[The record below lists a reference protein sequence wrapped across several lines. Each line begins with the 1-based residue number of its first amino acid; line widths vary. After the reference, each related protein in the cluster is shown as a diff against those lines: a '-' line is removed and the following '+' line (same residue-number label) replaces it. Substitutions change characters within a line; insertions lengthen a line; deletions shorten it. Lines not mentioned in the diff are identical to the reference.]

1 MKQFIYPIKPKL
13 RQVLSWCLICG
24 FVLLLAPSAVALAYG
39 ASGIPEDFLQAQ
51 SVAVRGKITS
61 KTDGLPLPGV
71 TILEKGTS
79 NGTVSDIEGNYSIT
93 VRGPQP
99 VLVFSYIGFTSI
111 EVPVSGQSTL
121 DLTMEENIQAMS
133 EVVVTALGIEREKR
147 SLGYSVGEVK
157 GEDLRT
163 VAQEN
168 PINAL
173 AGRVA
178 GVSINQISGV
188 GSSTSVVIRGATSLS
203 SDNQPL
209 FVIDGVPVSNT
220 LNNVRNMGDRNEVDY
235 GNPIS
240 DLSPDD
246 IEDITVLKGPSAAAL
261 YGSRAG
267 NGVILITTKK
277 GRKGESLKVN
287 FTTSN
292 VFEKPYRFLD
302 FHYMYANGVRNDQLD
317 ERSAYWAGLK
327 LDAGNK
333 AVQWNSPMGED
344 GKKIPT
350 ELKSYPDNMRNFL
363 ETGVTSTNSVSVA
376 GSTDKATYRLGFS
389 NMIHKGMIPNTD
401 LHRNNLSL
409 SNTYQFT
416 SKLSLSADVNLSRSK
431 SNNRAATTNRGAN
444 PLEAVYNW
452 SHVDIRELKE
462 YWLEGQEE
470 IQQKT
475 VSVNHD
481 NPYFIAY
488 GINNGFVRDR
498 VFGNVKLDYKFS
510 EVLSSYVRLTLDTY
524 TENRET
530 KIPWSY
536 TRERRGAYHLQD
548 IGRTESN
555 IEFLTTYRKSISNF
569 NISLSGGGNIMQQYY
584 RDNYMGSAPNAGLI
598 VPGLYRISNVP
609 NTGLRYSNFYSEKAI
624 YSLFAIASIGY
635 MDQLYLDLSG
645 RNDWSSTL
653 PSSNRSYFY
662 PSVSLS
668 WLANYTFNLP
678 ETISMLK
685 VRAGFAQAGN
695 DTSPY
700 ALEPI
705 LGTSNWG
712 SLITTNYPGT
722 LLNPNLKPEIN
733 TSQELGLD
741 FNLWDNRVRFEGT
754 YFYQKNENQILSVPT
769 PSSSGYSQKQVN
781 AGLLS
786 SKGWEIQLGGT
797 PIKNANGFTLDI
809 NANYTRIRTT
819 LEELADGMDFIT
831 LWEDNNGGASTFVG
845 GQIGD
850 LYSRGFATVTDPNS
864 PYYRWPILNANGSW
878 IPLNGR
884 EDRRKV
890 GNFNPDALIGV
901 QTRLSYKRFTLD
913 ASFDLRLGGD
923 FMSYTYRYG
932 ESDWKSKRQMDQLIP
947 GGLYSQEE
955 LIALLKSNPEK
966 YIIPQNGNF
975 PRVGGYDK
983 ESGGLPVNMAAAG
996 YDGVFVPGVIR
1007 NANGEY
1013 VEHLGGPGTKIYPAS
1028 SAYPWSYN
1036 EQITF
1041 DASFLKMRELSLGY
1055 QLPNIKG
1062 FQNAHFSVYTRNLIL
1077 WTKADIGIDPERAFQ
1092 VTASK
1097 QGDSANLFRQGIELQ
1112 NVNPWTMPFGFKF
1125 SANF

>member
-1 MKQFIYPIKPKL
+1 MQKIIYLLKL
-13 RQVLSWCLICG
+13 KFTGRITLGLILG
-24 FVLLLAPSAVALAYG
+24 FAMLMPFSAEAKSNGSSVFD
-39 ASGIPEDFLQAQ
+39 EDFFQTQAT
-51 SVAVRGKITS
+51 VRGKITA
-61 KTDGLPLPGV
+61 KADGLPLPGV
-71 TILEKGTS
+71 TVLEKGTS
-79 NGTVSDIEGNYSIT
+79 NGTVTDIDGNYTLTLRSSEPI
-93 VRGPQP
+93 
-99 VLVFSYIGFTSI
+99 LVFSYIGYESVEI
-111 EVPVSGQSTL
+111 AISGQSTL
-121 DLTMEENIQAMS
+121 NMTMVENIQAMS

-178 GVSINQISGV
+178 GVSINQMSGV
-188 GSSTSVVIRGATSLS
+188 GSSTSIIIRGATSLS

-209 FVIDGVPVSNT
+209 FVIDGVPVSNSM
-220 LNNVRNMGDRNEVDY
+220 NNVRNMGDRNEVDY

-240 DLSPDD
+240 DLSPED

-277 GRKGESLKVN
+277 GKKGESLRVN
-287 FTTSN
+287 VTTSN

-302 FHYMYANGVRNDQLD
+302 FHYQYANGNRTDLLD
-317 ERSAYWAGLK
+317 ERSAYWAGLP
-327 LDAGNK
+327 LDQGIT
-333 AVQWNSPMGED
+333 AVQWNSPVGSD

-350 ELKSYPDNMRNFL
+350 ELRSYPDNMRNFL
-363 ETGVTSTNSVSVA
+363 ETGVTSTNSVSVS
-376 GSTDKATYRLGFS
+376 GSTDKATYRLGFT
-389 NMIHKGMIPNTD
+389 NMIHDGMIPNTD
-401 LHRNNLSL
+401 LNRNNLTL
-409 SNTYQFT
+409 SNSYQFNP
-416 SKLSLSADVNLSRSK
+416 KLTLSADINLSRSQ

-452 SHVDIRELKE
+452 SHVNINDLKD
-462 YWLEGQEE
+462 YWLEGQEG

-498 VFGNVKLDYKFS
+498 VFGNVKMDYKWTDA
-510 EVLSSYVRLTLDTY
+510 LSSYVRMTLDTY

-555 IEFLTTYRKSISNF
+555 IEFLTTYTKSFSNF
-569 NISLSGGGNIMQQYY
+569 NFSLNGGGNIMRQNY

-598 VPGLYRISNVP
+598 VPGLYRISNIP
-609 NTGLRYSNFYSEKAI
+609 NTGLRYSNFTTDKAI
-624 YSLFAIASIGY
+624 YSVFGVASLGF
-635 MDQLYLDLSG
+635 MDQLYLDISG

-653 PSSNRSYFY
+653 PANNRSYFY

-678 ETISMLK
+678 ESISLLK
-685 VRAGFAQAGN
+685 FRAGFAQAGN
-695 DTSPY
+695 DTNPY
-700 ALEPI
+700 ALDPV

-712 SLITTNYPGT
+712 TLITTNYPGT

-769 PSSSGYSQKQVN
+769 PASSGFGQKQVN
-781 AGLLS
+781 AGLIS
-786 SKGWEIQLGGT
+786 SKGWEIQIGVT
-797 PIKNANGFTLDI
+797 PIKRNNGLTWDVNANF
-809 NANYTRIRTT
+809 TRIRTT
-819 LEELADGMDFIT
+819 LDALADGMDFIT

-850 LYSRGFATVTDPNS
+850 LYSRGFATVEDKNS
-864 PYYRWPILNANGSW
+864 PYYGWPILNANGSW
-878 IPLNGR
+878 IPKNGR

-890 GNFNPDALIGV
+890 GNFNPDVIIGA
-901 QTRLSYKRFTLD
+901 QSKLSYKRFTLD
-913 ASFDLRLGGD
+913 MSFDLRLGGD

-932 ESDWKSKRQMDQLIP
+932 ESDWKSARQMRQLIP

-955 LIALLKSNPEK
+955 LIKLLKSNPGK

-975 PRVGGYDK
+975 PRVGGYTQAT
-983 ESGGLPVNMAAAG
+983 GGMPVNMGAPG
-996 YDGVFVPGVIR
+996 YDGVFVPGVIL
-1007 NANGEY
+1007 NAQGEY
-1013 VEHLGGPGTKIYPAS
+1013 VEHLGGPGTRIYPAS
-1028 SAYPWSYN
+1028 SGYPWSYN

-1041 DASFLKMRELSLGY
+1041 DASFLKMREFSIGY
-1055 QLPNIKG
+1055 QLPNLKG
-1062 FQNAHFSVYTRNLIL
+1062 FQGAHVSVYTRNLIL

-1092 VTASK
+1092 VTGSK

>member
-1 MKQFIYPIKPKL
+1 MKKNIYLFKL
-13 RQVLSWCLICG
+13 NISRRITLGLMLG
-24 FVLLLAPSAVALAYG
+24 FAMHLPLLAEAKPNGSSVFD
-39 ASGIPEDFLQAQ
+39 EDFFQTQATV
-51 SVAVRGKITS
+51 SGKITS
-61 KTDGLPLPGV
+61 KSDGLPLPGV

-79 NGTVSDIEGNYSIT
+79 NGTVTDIDGNYTLTLRSS
-93 VRGPQP
+93 QP
-99 VLVFSYIGFTSI
+99 VLIFSYIGY
-111 EVPVSGQSTL
+111 VSAEITLAGQSTL
-121 DLTMEENIQAMS
+121 NLAMEENIQAMS

-178 GVSINQISGV
+178 GVSINQMSGV
-188 GSSTSVVIRGATSLS
+188 GSSTSVIIRGATSLS

-220 LNNVRNMGDRNEVDY
+220 MNNVRNMGDRNEVDY

-240 DLSPDD
+240 DLSPED
-246 IEDITVLKGPSAAAL
+246 IQDITVLKGPSAAAL

-277 GRKGESLKVN
+277 GRKGESLRVN
-287 FTTSN
+287 VTTSN

-302 FHYMYANGVRNDQLD
+302 FHYKYANGNRTFLLD
-317 ERSAYWAGLK
+317 ERSAYWAGLP
-327 LDAGNK
+327 LDQGIT
-333 AVQWNSPMGED
+333 AVQWNSPVGSD

-350 ELKSYPDNMRNFL
+350 ELRSYPDNMRNFL

-376 GSTDKATYRLGFS
+376 GSTDKATYRLGFT
-389 NMIHKGMIPNTD
+389 NMIHDGMIPNTD
-401 LHRNNLSL
+401 LHRNNLTI
-409 SNTYQFT
+409 SNSYQF
-416 SKLSLSADVNLSRSK
+416 SPKLSLSADINLSRSQ

-452 SHVDIRELKE
+452 SHVNINDLKD
-462 YWLEGQEE
+462 YWLEGQEG

-498 VFGNVKLDYKFS
+498 VFGNVKMDYKWT
-510 EVLSSYVRLTLDTY
+510 ETLSSYVRMTLDTY

-555 IEFLTTYRKSISNF
+555 IEFLTTYTKSFSNF
-569 NISLSGGGNIMQQYY
+569 NLSLNGGGNIMRQFY

-598 VPGLYRISNVP
+598 VPGLYRISNIP
-609 NTGLRYSNFYSEKAI
+609 NTGLRYSNFDSEKAI
-624 YSLFAIASIGY
+624 YSVFGVASLGY
-635 MDQLYLDLSG
+635 MDQLYLDISG

-653 PSSNRSYFY
+653 PANNRSYFY

-678 ETISMLK
+678 ESISMLK
-685 VRAGFAQAGN
+685 FRAGFAQAGN
-695 DTSPY
+695 DTNPY
-700 ALEPI
+700 ALDPV

-712 SLITTNYPGT
+712 TLITTNYPGT

-769 PSSSGYSQKQVN
+769 PASSGFGQKQVN
-781 AGLLS
+781 AGLIS
-786 SKGWEIQLGGT
+786 SKGWEIQIGVT
-797 PIKNANGFTLDI
+797 PIKRNNGLTWDI
-809 NANYTRIRTT
+809 NANFTRIRTT
-819 LEELADGMDFIT
+819 LDRLADGMDFIT
-831 LWEDNNGGASTFVG
+831 LWDDNNGGASTFVG

-850 LYSRGFATVTDPNS
+850 LYSRGFATVEDKNS
-864 PYYRWPILNANGSW
+864 PYFGWPILNANGSW
-878 IPLNGR
+878 IPKNGR

-890 GNFNPDALIGV
+890 GNFNPDVIIGA
-901 QTRLSYKRFTLD
+901 QSKLSYKRFTLD
-913 ASFDLRLGGD
+913 MSFDLRLGGE

-932 ESDWKSKRQMDQLIP
+932 ESDWKSARQMGLLIP

-955 LIALLKSNPEK
+955 LIKLLKSNPGK
-966 YIIPQNGNF
+966 YIIPRNGNY
-975 PRVGGYDK
+975 PRVGGYTKDT
-983 ESGGLPVNMAAAG
+983 GGMPVNMGTAG
-996 YDGVFVPGVIR
+996 DDGVFIPGVIL
-1007 NANGEY
+1007 NAQGEY
-1013 VEHLGGPGTKIYPAS
+1013 VEHLGGPGTRIYPAS
-1028 SAYPWSYN
+1028 SGYPWSYN
-1036 EQITF
+1036 QQITF
-1041 DASFLKMRELSLGY
+1041 DASFLKMREFSIGY
-1055 QLPNIKG
+1055 QLPNLKG
-1062 FQNAHFSVYTRNLIL
+1062 FQSAHVSVYTRNLIL

-1092 VTASK
+1092 VTGSK

>member
-1 MKQFIYPIKPKL
+1 MNQLLYLLKSKIDRGFSLGLAMGFLILLP
-13 RQVLSWCLICG
+13 SWAEG
-24 FVLLLAPSAVALAYG
+24 MSVG
-39 ASGIPEDFLQAQ
+39 ASIFEEEFFQTQ
-51 SVAVRGKITS
+51 SQIRGKVTS
-61 KTDGLPLPGV
+61 KVDGMPLPGV
-71 TILEKGTS
+71 TVLEKGTS
-79 NGTVSDIEGNYSIT
+79 NGTITDIEGNYTLVLRSE
-93 VRGPQP
+93 RP
-99 VLVFSYIGFTSI
+99 VLVFSYIGFTSV
-111 EVPVSGQSTL
+111 EVPVGGQTSV
-121 DLTMEENIQAMS
+121 DLAMEENVQAMS

-178 GVSINQISGV
+178 GVSINQMSGV
-188 GSSTSVVIRGATSLS
+188 GSSTSVIIRGATSLS

-240 DLSPDD
+240 DLSPED

-277 GRKGESLKVN
+277 GKKGEAMKVN

-292 VFEKPYRFLD
+292 VFERPYRYLN
-302 FHYMYANGVRNDQLD
+302 FHYQYANGNRTDLLD
-317 ERSAYWAGLK
+317 ERSAYWAGLP
-327 LDAGNK
+327 LDQGIK
-333 AVQWNSPMGED
+333 AVQWNSPVGPD
-344 GKKIPT
+344 GNKIPT
-350 ELKSYPDNMRNFL
+350 ELKSYPNNMRDFL
-363 ETGVTSTNSVSVA
+363 ETGVTSTNAVSIS
-376 GSTDKATYRLGFS
+376 GSTDKAVYRLGFT
-389 NMIHKGMIPNTD
+389 NMIHDGMIPNTD
-401 LHRNNLSL
+401 LHRNNLTL
-409 SNTYQFT
+409 SNSYQF
-416 SKLSLSADVNLSRSK
+416 SPKFSLSADINLSRSK

-452 SHVDIRELKE
+452 SHVNINDLRD
-462 YWLEGQEE
+462 YWLEGQED

-498 VFGNVKLDYKFS
+498 VFGNMKLDYKWTDA
-510 EVLSSYVRLTLDTY
+510 LSSYVRLTLDTY

-548 IGRTESN
+548 IARTESN
-555 IEFLTTYRKSISNF
+555 IEFLTTYTKSFTNF
-569 NISLSGGGNIMQQYY
+569 NFTLNGGGNIMRQFY

-598 VPGLYRISNVP
+598 VPGLYRISNIP
-609 NTGLRYSNFYSEKAI
+609 NTGLRYSNFDSEKAI
-624 YSLFAIASIGY
+624 YSVFAVASLGF
-635 MDQLYLDLSG
+635 MDQLYLDISG

-653 PSSNRSYFY
+653 PANNRSYFY

-678 ETISMLK
+678 ETISLLK
-685 VRAGFAQAGN
+685 FRAGFAQAGN
-695 DTSPY
+695 DTNPY
-700 ALEPI
+700 ALDPI

-712 SLITTNYPGT
+712 TLITTNYPGT

-754 YFYQKNENQILSVPT
+754 YFYQKNENQILSVPS
-769 PSSSGYSQKQVN
+769 PASSGYSQKQVN
-781 AGLLS
+781 AGLIS
-786 SKGWEIQLGGT
+786 SKGWEIQIGGT
-797 PIKNANGFTLDI
+797 PIKNAKGFTWDI
-809 NANYTRIRTT
+809 NANFTRIRTT

-850 LYSRGFATVTDPNS
+850 LYSRGFATVTDPSS

-913 ASFDLRLGGD
+913 ASFDMRLGGD

-932 ESDWKSKRQMDQLIP
+932 ESDWKSKRQKDLLIP
-947 GGLYSQEE
+947 GGLYTQEQ
-955 LIALLKSNPEK
+955 LIALLKSDPER
-966 YIIPQNGNF
+966 YIIPKNGNF
-975 PRVGGYDK
+975 PRVGGYDQA
-983 ESGGLPVNMAAAG
+983 SGGLVVNMATPG
-996 YDGVFVPGVIR
+996 NDGVFVPGVIQ

-1013 VEHLGGPGTKIYPAS
+1013 VEHLGGPGTRIYPAS
-1028 SAYPWSYN
+1028 SGYPWNYN

-1041 DASFLKMRELSLGY
+1041 DASFLKMRELSIGY
-1055 QLPNIKG
+1055 MLPALKG
-1062 FQNAHFSVYTRNLIL
+1062 FQNAHISIYTRNLIL

-1092 VTASK
+1092 ITASK